1 MEEWKTVIVNGEVY
15 NNYMVSN
22 LGNVK
27 SLNYNH
33 TGKEKIL
40 KPAKDRDNYLIVN
53 LSKNGKR
60 KKYLIHRLAAEVFIP
75 KIEGK
80 EFVDH
85 INGIRD
91 DNRIDNLRWCTNKE
105 NSNFDLARKHR
116 SEERKGKYIG
126 EKCYWYGKH
135 HTEETKRK
143 IAKANGKQVLCI
155 ELNKIY
161 GSTCEAERETGIKQ
175 ANISKCC
182 NRERKSSGKHP
193 VTGEKLHWKYIELLP
208 CYNEEVNDYEIQ

>member
-1 MEEWKTVIVNGEVY
+1 MEIVTKEIWKTVIINGEVY

-40 KPAKDRDNYLIVN
+40 RLLTNKNNYLRVT
-53 LSKNGKR
+53 LCKDGKH
-60 KKYLIHRLAAEVFIP
+60 KTCLIHRLVAEAFIP

-161 GSTCEAERETGIKQ
+161 GSTCEAERETGI
-175 ANISKCC
+175 NSKSI
-182 NRERKSSGKHP
+182 RDASKEVQKHAGGF
-193 VTGEKLHWKYIELLP
+193 VWRYADECDENLYQITK
-208 CYNEEVNDYEIQ
+208 